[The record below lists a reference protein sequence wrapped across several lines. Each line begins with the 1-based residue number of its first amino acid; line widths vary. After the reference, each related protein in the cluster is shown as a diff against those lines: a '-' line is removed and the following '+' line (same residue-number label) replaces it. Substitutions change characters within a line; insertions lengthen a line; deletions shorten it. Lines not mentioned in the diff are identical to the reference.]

1 MNDFSELIGQEQAVQ
16 FLKNALE
23 TGNLSHAYLFSG
35 PAGTGKKTAA
45 RTFAAALLAGSD
57 ADAHIFLKDGVHPD
71 LMVLTK
77 PENRT
82 VIGKDQ
88 ISKELEPWL
97 AIKPYRASHKIAI
110 IAEAALM
117 SLEAANALLKTLEEP
132 PLYAAIILVADQAPL
147 LETIVSRCQGV
158 RFHPLTDGQL
168 EKLLTGRGF
177 SPEKSRQAARLAQ
190 GSPGTA
196 VRFAAAGNFEENW
209 DRVRQAIDNFARGR
223 QLAIFETAREM
234 EKDAYLYTSML
245 EIILRD
251 IYIYQTTHNEQLLA
265 ISANIDIIKA
275 VPDKSPEQIRSAMN
289 NIAGL
294 KYYYKTNVN
303 PLLINT
309 NICYEVAAALK

>member
-1 MNDFSELIGQEQAVQ
+1 
-16 FLKNALE
+16 
-23 TGNLSHAYLFSG
+23 
-35 PAGTGKKTAA
+35 
-45 RTFAAALLAGSD
+45 
-57 ADAHIFLKDGVHPD
+57 
-71 LMVLTK
+71 
-77 PENRT
+77 
-82 VIGKDQ
+82 
-88 ISKELEPWL
+88 
-97 AIKPYRASHKIAI
+97 
-110 IAEAALM
+110 
-117 SLEAANALLKTLEEP
+117 
-132 PLYAAIILVADQAPL
+132 
-147 LETIVSRCQGV
+147 
-158 RFHPLTDGQL
+158 
-168 EKLLTGRGF
+168 
-177 SPEKSRQAARLAQ
+177 
-190 GSPGTA
+190 

-265 ISANIDIIKA
+265 ILANIDIIKA